1 MAGFEILSKAQ
12 QSANEKIQ
20 GLSNELPTRDQFPL
34 AAPLADLKGTL
45 PNPENIKE
53 DFKTPDPVEESKAD
67 DIKTETQDERTGEK
81 RTMTSSELW
90 MQDNFPVEHKNEG
103 YTFHFKLSNDF
114 PDDVKFKIAVGN
126 PDGKFSTKIKKR
138 KKRSQ
143 RKKYGDYEWIFN
155 KPSKKFL
162 VTYHMD
168 KDWPS
173 YMNKIERRCKLIP
186 TYSGPPLS
194 DYIPSPDAPEP
205 ETKEEISG
213 GIEYYYTAEI
223 LGTSTIKVTISNNA
237 GLPEF
242 SQLYVG
248 HFNGAKTLEEGKVNA
263 IESRSKKM
271 DMFGEFWSEKDDDDK
286 ILWQQEYP
294 KTGDPIPGAAQ
305 PETTPPP
312 PPENSGT
319 SSGDSIETE
328 TPTETGTNTEDKQC
342 PEGQIWD
349 EEIQACV
356 LPTVEVEG
364 QIPPEVVE
372 KEKKFNEVKDQINTT
387 EKKVTNMNG
396 ELLKTSTECT
406 SVLALGTSMISIS
419 GVLEKISGVLDKG
432 AKAGEATT
440 KTMKATY
447 PSHPGPGNLN
457 VADTTRS
464 TDDIKNESVGFAA
477 NLKQQLSNLGD
488 FLMAIIEKIMAFLKL
503 IMPILMALLAIL
515 ALIAFLK
522 QLLEMSFL
530 GFLKKSSSS
539 NQGDNKADKAGN
551 PDEFLAE
558 IGYPGYGDGNTKP
571 KDEVGRPLT
580 PTEQTQNQQYQDQ
593 QESATHTAEL
603 IKESE
608 VQLSDSTSKTD
619 SLLDKIRKE
628 TTPPTTINSSDL
640 DRPLTP
646 GESSGT
652 CSIPG
657 HSTEESCIAAGGVWT
672 SSDDEPNILSGG
684 GIKTPHIDNL
694 GLSDDTEK
702 DITSPT
708 QPLIIGGT
716 QIGKPVT
723 DKTLNLKN
731 HSILG
736 DISNIHPQ
744 IVNLL
749 YETGTIPK
757 EILPEF
763 KTPEGVAGVPN
774 TATYQE
780 QLDGYY
786 DKVLDDL
793 KTTKQTEYIQKI
805 FNAKFEYIGY
815 KRYRA

>member
-1 MAGFEILSKAQ
+1 MAGFDILSKSQ
-12 QSANEKIQ
+12 QSANTKVQELQNK
-20 GLSNELPTRDQFPL
+20 LPTRDGYPM

-45 PNPENIKE
+45 PNPENIKK
-53 DFKTPDPVEESKAD
+53 DFKAPDPIEEAKAD

-81 RTMTSSELW
+81 RKMTSSELW
-90 MQDNFPVEHKNEG
+90 MQDNFPIEHTNEG
-103 YTFHFKLSNDF
+103 FTFIFELSKGF
-114 PDDVKFKIAVGN
+114 PDNQKFKIAVGS
-126 PDGKFSTKIKKR
+126 PEGKWSTKIKKR
-138 KKRSQ
+138 SKRSQ

-155 KPSKKFL
+155 KPSKTFL
-162 VTYHMD
+162 VTYHME

-194 DYIPSPDAPEP
+194 DYTPSPYSPTP

-213 GIEYYYTAEI
+213 GIEYYYTTEI
-223 LGTSTIKVTISNNA
+223 MGTSTIALTVSNNA
-237 GLPEF
+237 GLKEF
-242 SQLYVG
+242 TQLYVG
-248 HFNGAKTLEEGKVNA
+248 HFNGAKTLEEAAQNA
-263 IESRSKKM
+263 IKNRTFKM
-271 DMFGEFWSEKDDDDK
+271 DAFGEFWNEKNDDGG
-286 ILWQQEYP
+286 IIWQQEYP
-294 KTGDPIPGAAQ
+294 KTGTPLPGSAK
-305 PETTPPP
+305 TTNDVPP
-312 PPENSGT
+312 PPE
-319 SSGDSIETE
+319 D
-328 TPTETGTNTEDKQC
+328 TPTTENSQDKQC

-356 LPTVEVEG
+356 LPTVEVND

-372 KEKKFNEVKDQINTT
+372 KEKKFNEVKEQISTT
-387 EKKVTNMNG
+387 EIKVNNMNG

-419 GVLEKISGVLDKG
+419 SVLEKISGVLDKG
-432 AKAGEATT
+432 AKAGESVT

-488 FLMAIIEKIMAFLKL
+488 FLSLIIEKIMAFLKL
-503 IMPILMALLAIL
+503 IMPILAALLAII

-530 GFLKKSSSS
+530 GFLKNSSSS
-539 NQGDNKADKAGN
+539 NQGGDNANKAEN
-551 PDEFLAE
+551 PDDFLAD
-558 IGYPGYGDGNTKP
+558 IGYPGYEDKNKTSI
-571 KDEVGRPLT
+571 DEVGRPLT
-580 PTEQTQNQQYQDQ
+580 PSEVAKNQQKEDQ
-593 QESATHTAEL
+593 QQLATHSAQL
-603 IKESE
+603 LKESE
-608 VQLSDSTSKTD
+608 VQLTSNIKTSE
-619 SLLDKIRKE
+619 SLLEKIRKE
-628 TTPPTTINSSDL
+628 TKPPESINTSDL
-640 DRPLTP
+640 DESLTS
-646 GESSGT
+646 EDTSGT

-657 HSTEESCIAAGGVWT
+657 HKTQKACIEAGGEWT
-672 SSDDEPNILSGG
+672 SSDESNLLNGG

-694 GLSDDTEK
+694 GLTNENEK
-702 DITSPT
+702 DLTST
-708 QPLIIGGT
+708 TEPLIIGGK

-723 DKTLNLKN
+723 DKSLNLQN

-749 YETGTIPK
+749 YENGVIPRETIPGYEEPK
-757 EILPEF
+757 GLSGIP
-763 KTPEGVAGVPN
+763 KTS
-774 TATYQE
+774 TYQE

-786 DKVLDDL
+786 DRVLDDL
-793 KTTKQTEYIQKI
+793 KTTKQMEYIQKI
-805 FNAKFEYIGY
+805 YNAKFEYIGY